1 MINHDPRYIVPLS
14 SPGLGG
20 KGQDVDAVC
29 IDGNGS
35 CGGGGGGV
43 LIDGGGP
50 SGGNVTHGE
59 GYGGGG
65 GGLDEGGLGYEGA
78 ILLDFI

>member
-1 MINHDPRYIVPLS
+1 M
-14 SPGLGG
+14 GG
-20 KGQDVDAVC
+20 KGQDADVIC
-29 IDGNGS
+29 LNGEVS

-65 GGLDEGGLGYEGA
+65 GGLDEGEVDGNSVGLGYEGA